1 MFTIEKALR
10 EARAAIGPTDAR
22 VLLRRVLATNNEFL
36 ATHPEQ
42 ALTSEQTAAFQTM
55 VARRKLGEPVAYLIG
70 AREFYGLEFFVT
82 PDVLIPRPETELL
95 VDLALQRIPV
105 DHPRQ
110 VLDLGAGSGAIAI
123 SIAAHRPL
131 AKITATDISE
141 AALQVAR
148 QNAERLIP
156 VESKANVA
164 LIKSDWYS
172 NLGDTLFDVILTN
185 PPYVAENDPH
195 MQQGDLRFEPANALT
210 PGGDGLDAFR
220 AIIGQAPTRLHSNG
234 WLLCEH
240 GYDQAKAVRALL
252 VAAGFQSVMSHK
264 DFGGIQRTTI
274 GRIGERQTPV
284 DSLRWS

>member
-10 EARAAIGPTDAR
+10 EARAAIGSTDAR
-22 VLLRRVLATNNEFL
+22 VLLRHVLATSNEFL

-42 ALTSEQTAAFQTM
+42 ALTVEQTTAFQAL
-55 VARRKLGEPVAYLIG
+55 VARRELGEPVAYLISV
-70 AREFYGLEFFVT
+70 REFYGLEFLVT

-105 DHPRQ
+105 DYPRH
-110 VLDLGAGSGAIAI
+110 VLDLGVGSGAIAI
-123 SIAAHRPL
+123 GVAANRPL
-131 AKITATDISE
+131 AKITATDIS
-141 AALQVAR
+141 ATALQVAQ

-156 VESKANVA
+156 FENRANIA
-164 LIKSDWYS
+164 FIKSDWYS

-220 AIIGQAPTRLHSNG
+220 AIIGQAPIHLHSNG

-252 VAAGFQSVMSHK
+252 VAAGFQSVVSHK
-264 DFGGIQRTTI
+264 DLSGIPRTTI
-274 GRIGERQTPV
+274 GRIGNA
-284 DSLRWS
+284 LNIY

>member
-10 EARAAIGPTDAR
+10 EARTAIGSTDAR
-22 VLLRRVLATNNEFL
+22 VLLRHVLATSNEFL

-42 ALTSEQTAAFQTM
+42 ALTVEQTTAFQAL
-55 VARRKLGEPVAYLIG
+55 VARRELGEPVAYLISV
-70 AREFYGLEFFVT
+70 REFYGLEFLVT

-105 DHPRQ
+105 DYPRH
-110 VLDLGAGSGAIAI
+110 VLDLGVGSGAIAI
-123 SIAAHRPL
+123 GVAANRPL
-131 AKITATDISE
+131 AKITATDIS
-141 AALQVAR
+141 ATALQVAQ

-156 VESKANVA
+156 FENRANIA
-164 LIKSDWYS
+164 FIKSDWYS

-220 AIIGQAPTRLHSNG
+220 AIIGQAPIHLHSNG

-252 VAAGFQSVMSHK
+252 VAAGFQSVVSLK
-264 DFGGIQRTTI
+264 DLSGIPRTTI
-274 GRIGERQTPV
+274 GRIGNA
-284 DSLRWS
+284 LNIY

>member
-1 MFTIEKALR
+1 MLTIEKALR
-10 EARAAIGPTDAR
+10 EARAAIGSTDAR
-22 VLLRRVLATNNEFL
+22 VLLRHALATSNEFL

-42 ALTSEQTAAFQTM
+42 ALTANQTMAFQAL
-55 VARRKLGEPVAYLIG
+55 VERRKLGEPVAYLIG
-70 AREFYGLEFFVT
+70 VREFYGLEFLVT

-95 VDLALQRIPV
+95 VDLALQRTPV
-105 DHPRQ
+105 DHPCQ

-123 SIAAHRPL
+123 SIAANRPL

-141 AALQVAR
+141 AALQIAR
-148 QNAERLIP
+148 QNAEQLIP
-156 VESKANVA
+156 VERRPNVSF
-164 LIKSDWYS
+164 IKSDWYS

-210 PGGDGLDAFR
+210 PGGDGLDALR
-220 AIIGQAPTRLHSNG
+220 AIIGQAPTHLHSNG

-252 VAAGFQSVMSHK
+252 VATGFQSVMSHK

-274 GRIGERQTPV
+274 GRWRALNIP
-284 DSLRWS
+284 

>member
-10 EARAAIGPTDAR
+10 EARAAIGSTDAR
-22 VLLRRVLATNNEFL
+22 VLLRHVLATSNEFL

-42 ALTSEQTAAFQTM
+42 ALTVEQTTAFQAL
-55 VARRKLGEPVAYLIG
+55 VARRELGEPVAYLISV
-70 AREFYGLEFFVT
+70 REFYGLEFLVT

-105 DHPRQ
+105 DYPRH
-110 VLDLGAGSGAIAI
+110 VLDLGVGSGAIAI
-123 SIAAHRPL
+123 GVAANRPL
-131 AKITATDISE
+131 AKITATDIS
-141 AALQVAR
+141 ATALQVAQ

-156 VESKANVA
+156 FENRANIA
-164 LIKSDWYS
+164 FIKSDWYS

-220 AIIGQAPTRLHSNG
+220 AIIGQAPIHLHSNG

-252 VAAGFQSVMSHK
+252 ITAGFQSVVSHK
-264 DFGGIQRTTI
+264 DLSGIPRTTI
-274 GRIGERQTPV
+274 GRIGNA
-284 DSLRWS
+284 LNIY